1 MFWKK
6 GYQDPKP
13 ILETMIAKP
22 KAVEKKLLWNQ
33 NCVFEIKIDLTLVG
47 NGTCRRVLKTPWT
60 TTEIYKTRTQ

>member
-33 NCVFEIKIDLTLVG
+33 NCVFEIKTDLTLVG
-47 NGTCRRVLKTPWT
+47 NGRYGFQT
-60 TTEIYKTRTQ
+60 

>member
-33 NCVFEIKIDLTLVG
+33 NRPDLGRQRYIGNIMKI
-47 NGTCRRVLKTPWT
+47 
-60 TTEIYKTRTQ
+60 